1 MPLSSEEYRKKYR
14 MPPLDSPGM
23 PPPGPAFMAAARAL
37 GEDAVYEKKTKKGK
51 TDVTFRYGKKLSR
64 LYSRALR
71 QPGFTL
77 PVEIKQSV
85 TKPAQF
91 LAGHLWGE
99 HIDEYLAYEAN
110 PMLEPPPAVTG
121 PQPAKVM
128 VVGKMPDEDEATAGR
143 FMVAKD
149 GQLLLDCLKKLNFKG
164 LTKWYVTD
172 LIKFA
177 PPTGNTTVR
186 RSWTQ
191 DCMPLL
197 QAELKMVKPDY
208 ILILGGDAAKAV
220 ISKDAKVGS
229 SEGKVFRI
237 PIVLNDDHDGEQVIH
252 EAKAMVVLHPRQVL
266 REEPMKRQLE
276 RGLARFR
283 QLVEG
288 VDIEKPEDDIDHR
301 VIYTLEEAKELIAE
315 AEAELLA
322 NGENFVAW
330 DAEWHGES
338 PRRRGSYVRTI
349 QFSWANRKSV
359 CFVTAD
365 TKGKC
370 AFFDK
375 DGKPALKRLAKI
387 CTKFMRGK
395 RSVGHFLTADI
406 EWLTSFGIDL
416 RPTYEVPLFDGEDGT
431 PAFLRCRNGEGGA
444 DTAAMAH
451 AIEET
456 GMLGLDSLTA
466 RYTTAPPYH
475 IPLEEFKEA
484 YCKANKIKQS
494 KIGGYGPIPDEVL
507 CPYANYDADV
517 TRRLY
522 VILSGYLD
530 KDYQGHCCWEAF
542 WDGMQAFN
550 AIADMRHNGVMIDSE
565 RMPVLTA
572 AFVEARDRLLEEMR
586 RTFRWPEFN
595 PRSIEQVKEVLFGEQ
610 LNGRL
615 DDDGNPVR
623 LRPERGISLRL
634 TPITDTSK
642 PPKRWEQIVENNL
655 EHQHSPS
662 TGKSALSIMLHETE
676 DKFKADGLSLIRNFR
691 YIDQVSKSVLRPPD
705 RDAAGFQ
712 VVDDDGNFV
721 YEKGLASCIDWDD
734 RVRSFLIPTA
744 ETGRWKSS
752 RPNMQN
758 LSKNR
763 DTDYRAILGEDQ
775 YIYTIR
781 SIVRA
786 SPGNVLVEFDYK
798 GAELLGAAVMADDT
812 TMIDHVLRNQLPDG
826 EDPPGVPKDPRYYDI
841 HSAVAVMAFRLKCE
855 PTKAGLKSI
864 GKKDL
869 RNIAKTVIFGLMY
882 GRQARAIA
890 MAAREQ
896 KVNLSVEDAQR
907 IIDTIYR
914 MYPNLESFFQ
924 DCQARAVEERCLCSA
939 YGRWR
944 RFAQAFDDRTA
955 GEFGRQAMNF
965 PIQSMI
971 ASALNRGLGWFR
983 YGLRENGWDDVKII
997 LAIHDAVLLECP
1009 PHRVPGLCDKNTGL
1023 IKWAMCEQVPIYPTT
1038 LDGTPTGKGP
1048 YHLGVSVE
1056 VSENWSEPVSL
1067 ERGKIIG
1074 LDPMYCHAA

>member
-1 MPLSSEEYRKKYR
+1 MALSAKEYRQKYK
-14 MPPLDSPGM
+14 MPPLDAPGM
-23 PPPGPAFMAAARAL
+23 PPPGPDFLRAAQAL
-37 GEDAVYEKKTKKGK
+37 GEDARYEKKTKKGK
-51 TDVTFRYGKKLSR
+51 TEVKFSYGKRLSR
-64 LYSRALR
+64 LYSKALR
-71 QPGFTL
+71 RPDFTL
-77 PVEIKQSV
+77 PVEIKQGSV

-91 LAGHLWGE
+91 LVGHLWGE
-99 HIDEYLAYEAN
+99 FFDEYINYENN
-110 PMLEPPPAVTG
+110 PLGEPPPAVTG

-128 VVGKMPDEDEATAGR
+128 VVGKMPDEDEVAAGR

-149 GQLLLDCLKKLNFKG
+149 GQLLLDCLKKLNFKKIH
-164 LTKWYVTD
+164 KWYVTD

-186 RSWTQ
+186 RSWVQ
-191 DCMPLL
+191 DCLPLL
-197 QAELKMVKPDY
+197 HAEMRLVKPDY
-208 ILILGGDAAKAV
+208 ILVLGGDAAKAV
-220 ISKDAKVGS
+220 IANDAKVGT

-237 PIVLNDDHDGEQVIH
+237 QIPLNDSHEGEQTYH

-266 REEPMKRQLE
+266 REDPMRRQLE

-283 QLVEG
+283 QLVDG

-301 VIYTLEEAKELIAE
+301 VVYSLEEAEKLIEE
-315 AEAELLA
+315 AEADLKA
-322 NGENFVAW
+322 NGEDFVAW
-330 DAEWHGES
+330 DAEWHGAS
-338 PRRRGSYVRTI
+338 PRRKKSYVRTI
-349 QFSWANRKSV
+349 QFSWADRKSV

-365 TKGKC
+365 TNGKT

-375 DGKPALKRLAKI
+375 KGKPALRRLAKL
-387 CTKFMRGK
+387 CTKFMKGK
-395 RSVGHFLTADI
+395 RAVGHFLTADI

-416 RPTYEVPLFDGEDGT
+416 RPSYEVPLFDTDKM
-431 PAFLRCRNGEGGA
+431 PAFMRCRNGEGGA

-456 GMLGLDSLTA
+456 GMLGLDSLVA

-475 IPLEEFKEA
+475 IPLEEFKKL
-484 YCKANKIKQS
+484 YCKSNKIKAT
-494 KIGGYGPIPDEVL
+494 KLGGYGPIPDEIL

-522 VILSGYLD
+522 VTLSEYLD
-530 KDYQGHCCWEAF
+530 SDYQGHCCWEAF
-542 WDGMQAFN
+542 WDGMLAFN
-550 AIADMRHNGVMIDSE
+550 AIADMRHNGVMIDAD
-565 RMPVLTA
+565 RMPVMTA
-572 AFVEARDRLLEEMR
+572 AFVEARDRLLAEMKH
-586 RTFRWPEFN
+586 TFRWPEFN
-595 PRSIEQVKEVLFGEQ
+595 PRSIEQVKEVLFGEE

-615 DDDGNPVR
+615 DDDQNHVR
-623 LRPERGISLRL
+623 LRPERGVSLRL
-634 TPITDTSK
+634 TPIVDTSK

-655 EHQHSPS
+655 EHQHNPS
-662 TGKSALSIMLHETE
+662 TGKSALSILLHETQ
-676 DKFKADGLSLIRNFR
+676 DKAKVNGLNLIRNFR
-691 YIDQVSKSVLRPPD
+691 FIDQVTKSVLRPPD

-712 VVDDDGNFV
+712 VIDDDGNFV
-721 YEKGLASCIDWDD
+721 YEKGLASCIDWDN

-752 RPNMQN
+752 GPNMQN

-763 DTDYRAILGEDQ
+763 DSDYKTILGADKYQ
-775 YIYTIR
+775 YAIR

-786 SPGNVLVEFDYK
+786 APGNVLVEFDYK
-798 GAELLGAAVMADDT
+798 GAELLGAAVMADDAR
-812 TMIDHVLRNQLPDG
+812 MIDHVLRNQLPDG

-841 HSAVAVMAFRLKCE
+841 HSAVACMAFRLKCE

-896 KVNLSVEDAQR
+896 NVNISVDDAQR

-914 MYPNLESFFQ
+914 MYPNLELFFQ
-924 DCQARAVEERCLCSA
+924 DCQNRAVEERNLCSA
-939 YGRWR
+939 FGRWR
-944 RFAQAFDDRTA
+944 RFAQSFDDRTA

-997 LAIHDAVLLECP
+997 LAIHDAVLVECP
-1009 PHRVPGLCDKNTGL
+1009 PSRVPGLCDKETGL
-1023 IKWAMCEQVPIYPTT
+1023 IKWAMCDQVPIYPTS
-1038 LDGTPTGKGP
+1038 LDGMPNGKGP

-1067 ERGKIIG
+1067 ERGRIIG
-1074 LDPMYCHAA
+1074 LDPLYCHAA